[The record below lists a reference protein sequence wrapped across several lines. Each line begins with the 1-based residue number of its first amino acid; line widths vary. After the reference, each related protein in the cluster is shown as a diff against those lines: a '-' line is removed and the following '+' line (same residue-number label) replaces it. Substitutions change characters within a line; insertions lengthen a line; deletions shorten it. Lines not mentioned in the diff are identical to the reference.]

1 MGHWCSQLLIWWQS
15 SSATFRLEAQLQALS
30 FSSGQGQAFIS
41 KSLESHGDM
50 YEKTFGRLVEAQHEH
65 EQRLAQVETS
75 IPTNSADL
83 EHTSTSN
90 NQKLSHWRYSGS
102 NPSFLPNDSFS
113 ALRMRFLRRATC
125 DPRCRCRCHKQTRVQ
140 TPQMLQSV
148 LGTLFVGYASLP
160 VVTPP
165 CDNERCK
172 GSSEGFLQINYFFPG
187 WFIARIISMTLRFQ
201 GNTGPE
207 MSFRILNVRNRSAS
221 IFHYASVGDAEAVA
235 MLLTTKKASVLDV
248 TDDTGH
254 SALHVRSAMPL
265 TYTHILTDIFFSWR
279 YFGAT

>member
-1 MGHWCSQLLIWWQS
+1 M
-15 SSATFRLEAQLQALS
+15 
-30 FSSGQGQAFIS
+30 
-41 KSLESHGDM
+41 
-50 YEKTFGRLVEAQHEH
+50 RLVEAQHEH

-75 IPTNSADL
+75 ISANSEKSADL
-83 EHTSTSN
+83 EHSSTSN
-90 NQKLSHWRYSGS
+90 NQKDSHWRYGGS

-113 ALRMRFLRRATC
+113 ALRMRFLRRSRC
-125 DPRCRCRCHKQTRVQ
+125 DSRCRCRCHKQTRVQ

-187 WFIARIISMTLRFQ
+187 WFIARIISVTLRFQ

-207 MSFRILNVRNRSAS
+207 MSFRILNVRSKNAS
-221 IFHYASVGDAEAVA
+221 IFHYASAGDAKAVD

-254 SALHVRSAMPL
+254 SALHVRGAMPL
-265 TYTHILTDIFFSWR
+265 AHTHILTDDILLAS
-279 YFGAT
+279 ATLGPCGGD